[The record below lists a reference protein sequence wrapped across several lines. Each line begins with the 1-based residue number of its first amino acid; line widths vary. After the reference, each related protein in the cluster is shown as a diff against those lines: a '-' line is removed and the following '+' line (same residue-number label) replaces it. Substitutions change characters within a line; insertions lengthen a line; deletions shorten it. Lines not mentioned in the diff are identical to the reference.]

1 MGSPGVSL
9 HSPKKGKPVSI
20 IIETRIEL
28 KPWSKINKK
37 DARPIY
43 DYTLKFAQEVGL
55 DPDAVAKITDE
66 KSLTEALRLK
76 IDHDES
82 APLRKYMTWNT
93 EKGMAKLHRH
103 EIRNILGQLEIV
115 SLEDNGAEIRIRALK
130 HVEYVIRGCD
140 EKETPID
147 TYVGLPTLS
156 DHEELLDQV
165 IMDLRDRME
174 FLEREVTK
182 FDKKGVFGRV
192 AIAIRET
199 LNDIDEGIAKVLVV
213 IEEAVL
219 KANSEVKKSTYGLKV
234 CVLLLM
240 ATLLGTDVRRL
251 AKYTGYNTA
260 FVEKIKGR
268 FMKAKI
274 WGKKAPC
281 QGHAW
286 KIKQLCL
293 DGFWLDVETAF
304 YKD

>member
-1 MGSPGVSL
+1 M
-9 HSPKKGKPVSI
+9 SI

-28 KPWSKINKK
+28 KPWSRINKK

-43 DYTLKFAQEVGL
+43 DYFLDFAKEIGL
-55 DPDAVAKITDE
+55 NPDAVSKITDE
-66 KSLTEALRLK
+66 KSLTEAARK
-76 IDHDES
+76 RIDNDRS
-82 APLRKYMTWNT
+82 ARAAPVRKYMTWNI

-103 EIRNILGQLEIV
+103 EIRNILGQLEVV
-115 SLEDNGAEIRIRALK
+115 SITDNGSEIRLRALK
-130 HVEYVIRGCD
+130 HVEYVVRGCD
-140 EKETPID
+140 ETEVSIN
-147 TYVGLPTLS
+147 TYVDLPTLH
-156 DHEELLDQV
+156 DHEELLEQV
-165 IMDLRDRME
+165 IMDLRDRLE
-174 FLEREVTK
+174 FWEKEREK
-182 FDKKGVFGRV
+182 FDKHGVFDRV

-199 LNDIDEGIAKVLVV
+199 INDIDEGIAKVLGE

-268 FMKAKI
+268 FRKAKI
-274 WGKKAPC
+274 WGKTAPFH
-281 QGHAW
+281 GHAW